1 MTPDQLTAAGFR
13 PCATSPGPY
22 WPGDDFAPLY
32 VRRLPQGPAI
42 YVYCPLE
49 RPEEVIAFVG
59 DWNRPQHYCEGVVNT
74 VEQLMSRL
82 GLQAAA

>member
-1 MTPDQLTAAGFR
+1 MTPEQLTAAGFR

-22 WPGDDFAPLY
+22 WPGDAFAPLY
-32 VRRLPQGPAI
+32 MRYLSQGLAI

-59 DWNRPQHYCEGVVNT
+59 DWNRPQRYCEGVVSS
-74 VEQLMSRL
+74 VEQLLSRL
-82 GLQAAA
+82 GLPMAA